1 MAKNEKRRNPVI
13 LRQGMSIGTGNAE
26 SDDEF
31 LFDCF
36 VDYPAVDQCRRM
48 ESAGRILA
56 GRTGAG
62 KTAIIRYLER
72 EAEHAVE
79 VDPAQM
85 SMSYVSNS
93 DALRFLTAIGADLD
107 LLFQVLWKHVLC
119 IEFVR
124 LRWRVEN
131 EAKSKTVFSRLIER
145 FSRDERKR
153 RAIQYLRDWEGKFWI
168 TTDQNI
174 KEITEKVEDR
184 LQAEFAAEIKAF
196 KAGAGYA
203 SSLSTE
209 RKSELVAR
217 SRSIINADQLSE
229 LHGVIEILADN
240 SADDP
245 MQRFY
250 ILIDRLDENWVDDS
264 IRFKLIRA
272 LIASLKSFS
281 RIRNLKIVVAL
292 RADILERVVQETSD
306 VTFQR
311 EKFEDYNVKLKWSK
325 TDLRQLLEKRLNQM
339 LKRQYTGDDI
349 SFEDIFTAQVGQKD
363 PFDYIIERTMMRP
376 RDVIAFVNEC
386 ISASDGQI
394 EVSATHVRRAEIEFA
409 RKRRDALLQEWKSA
423 FPSLD
428 LMLGFATSKRS
439 TSTSLA
445 ELSLGEA
452 LDDLALGICSRE
464 SSAKDPAFKAAQDYC
479 ETSGANKM
487 ALLRCTIPIL
497 YRTGAVGLKF
507 HAGDRFQYS
516 HLDDPLISPEILEMD
531 TRIRLHPMLHAAFRL
546 TDAEHDGGRAAKLQ
560 RS

>member
-1 MAKNEKRRNPVI
+1 MAKIEKRRNPVV

-56 GRTGAG
+56 GRTGSG
-62 KTAIIRYLER
+62 KTAIIRYLDR

-79 VDPAQM
+79 LDPSEM

-124 LRWRVEN
+124 LRWKVEN
-131 EAKSKTVFSRLIER
+131 EAKSKSVFSRLVER

-168 TTDQNI
+168 TIDQNI

-184 LQAEFAAEIKAF
+184 LQTEFGAEIASF
-196 KAGAGYA
+196 KAGGQYVT
-203 SSLSTE
+203 SLSAE
-209 RKSELVAR
+209 RKSELIAR

-229 LHGVIEILADN
+229 LHGVIEILAEN

-250 ILIDRLDENWVDDS
+250 ILVDRLDENWVDDS
-264 IRFKLIRA
+264 IRFRLIRA

-281 RIRNLKIVVAL
+281 RIRNLKIIIAL

-311 EKFEDYNVKLKWSK
+311 EKFEDYFVKLKWSK
-325 TDLRQLLEKRLNQM
+325 ADLRQLVDKRLNQM
-339 LKRQYTGDDI
+339 LKRQYTGEAIGFD
-349 SFEDIFTAQVGQKD
+349 DIFTAQVGQKD
-363 PFDYIIERTMMRP
+363 PFDYILERTMMRP

-423 FPSLD
+423 YPTLD
-428 LMLGFATSKRS
+428 LMLAFATSKRTAS
-439 TSTSLA
+439 ASLT
-445 ELSLGEA
+445 ELVAGSA
-452 LDDLALGICSRE
+452 LDDLALEICARE
-464 SSAKDPAFKAAQDYC
+464 PMGFDPALRVAQDHC
-479 ETSGANKM
+479 HSSGANPI
-487 ALLRCTIPIL
+487 ALLRCVIPIL
-497 YRTGAVGLKF
+497 YRSGAVGLKF
-507 HAGDRFQYS
+507 HSGERFQYS
-516 HLDDPLISPEILEMD
+516 HMDEPLVSPDLLELE
-531 TRIRLHPMLHAAFRL
+531 TRLRVHPMLHGAFRL
-546 TDAEHDGGRAAKLQ
+546 TDAEYDGGRAAKLQ